1 MKKTILLLSAIGM
14 VACSNNSELVEP
26 LKAELIKSYG
36 KSQEEVDSYTYS
48 VHDAYAKEVHM
59 ALNEKYLKIG
69 EYAMDAGNMDRA
81 EEALK
86 AMDSLEAALPKDKDK
101 KYYAVHAYKL
111 RDKDTIFNV
120 YYYMDTSNK
129 LVAVRSKK

>member
-1 MKKTILLLSAIGM
+1 MI
-14 VACSNNSELVEP
+14 ACSKNEEQIEP

-59 ALNEKYLKIG
+59 ALNEKYLKLG
-69 EYAMDAGNMDRA
+69 EYAMDAGNMERA

-86 AMDSLEAALPKDKDK
+86 SMDSLEAALPKDKDK

-111 RDKDTIFNV
+111 RDNDTIFNV
-120 YYYMDTSNK
+120 YYYMDTNNK
-129 LVAVRSKK
+129 LVAVSSRK